1 MIPPMIVSQ
10 RRFIINMLYIT
21 VTLLVLGYALF
32 LFLIPQYY
40 FPHFPVI
47 PVFLFVVTI
56 LVHIYLIRA
65 CENDPRKFTSKY
77 IGAMG
82 LKMFIYLIFLVV
94 FLFLDTA
101 HAVSFLVSFLVTYVT
116 FTTYEV
122 ISILNFLKKEK

>member
-1 MIPPMIVSQ
+1 MIASQ
-10 RRFIINMLYIT
+10 RRFIINMLFIT
-21 VTLLVLGYALF
+21 VTLLILGYALF
-32 LFLIPQYY
+32 FFLIPQYY
-40 FPHFPVI
+40 FPYFPVI
-47 PVFLFVVTI
+47 PFFLFVVTI

-82 LKMFIYLIFLVV
+82 LKMFIYLVFLVV

-101 HAVSFLVSFLVTYVT
+101 RAVPFLVGFLITYVT

-122 ISILNFLKKEK
+122 ISILNFLKKGK